1 MRALLNWSGAL
12 AGLLLL
18 ITGGLLQPAWLQWS
32 EATGL
37 HSINLGVTAQ
47 LPALLL
53 TALICGPR
61 PAFMAAI
68 AYLALGLSGVLMVFH
83 SGGGLSYLQLPA
95 FGYIAGFLPAAW
107 LCGRLA
113 QRDDVDQLENLMA
126 IALLGVLTVQLCGG
140 LNLVVGHWAGRWADP
155 LPQLLL
161 SYGLLPLGGQILL
174 CAVVAVVSRLLRQLL
189 TVNH

>member
-68 AYLALGLSGVLMVFH
+68 AYLAGIAVQLPFLSSAIYTGPFAASIGGMDIGWLLAPIVTGVLHLGLGAGKSERTAEVAAPAMVT
-83 SGGGLSYLQLPA
+83 P
-95 FGYIAGFLPAAW
+95 
-107 LCGRLA
+107 R
-113 QRDDVDQLENLMA
+113 
-126 IALLGVLTVQLCGG
+126 
-140 LNLVVGHWAGRWADP
+140 
-155 LPQLLL
+155 
-161 SYGLLPLGGQILL
+161 
-174 CAVVAVVSRLLRQLL
+174 
-189 TVNH
+189 

>member
-18 ITGGLLQPAWLQWS
+18 ITGGLLEPAWLQWDNS
-32 EATGL
+32 TGL
-37 HSINLGVTAQ
+37 QSVNLGVTAQ

-53 TALICGPR
+53 TALLCGPR
-61 PAFMAAI
+61 PALMAAI

-113 QRDDVDQLENLMA
+113 QREDVDQLESLMA

-140 LNLVVGHWAGRWADP
+140 LNLLV
-155 LPQLLL
+155 L
-161 SYGLLPLGGQILL
+161 SLI
-174 CAVVAVVSRLLRQLL
+174 
-189 TVNH
+189 HI

>member
-126 IALLGVLTVQLCGG
+126 IALLGVLTVQL
-140 LNLVVGHWAGRWADP
+140 
-155 LPQLLL
+155 
-161 SYGLLPLGGQILL
+161 
-174 CAVVAVVSRLLRQLL
+174 
-189 TVNH
+189 

>member
-1 MRALLNWSGAL
+1 MRADPKSQDNPEGLEEIPSVWLACHYPTKDLYWEGGNIFDTHPDDVPREARNPEYGPMPSAL
-12 AGLLLL
+12 
-18 ITGGLLQPAWLQWS
+18 P
-32 EATGL
+32 
-37 HSINLGVTAQ
+37 
-47 LPALLL
+47 
-53 TALICGPR
+53 
-61 PAFMAAI
+61 
-68 AYLALGLSGVLMVFH
+68 MVFH

-174 CAVVAVVSRLLRQLL
+174 CAVVAVVSRLLRPLL

>member
-1 MRALLNWSGAL
+1 VRALLNWSGAL

-18 ITGGLLQPAWLQWS
+18 ITGGLLPPAWLPWS
-32 EATGL
+32 EAPGL
-37 HSINLGVTAQ
+37 HSIHLGVTAQ

-61 PAFMAAI
+61 PAFLAAI

-113 QRDDVDQLENLMA
+113 QRDEVDQLENLMA
-126 IALLGVLTVQLCGG
+126 IALLGVLSVQLCGG

-174 CAVVAVVSRLLRQLL
+174 CAVVAVVSRLLRPLL

>member
-1 MRALLNWSGAL
+1 LNWSGAL

-18 ITGGLLQPAWLQWS
+18 ITGGLLHPAWLQWS
-32 EATGL
+32 DSSGWQ
-37 HSINLGVTAQ
+37 SINLGVTAQ

-61 PAFMAAI
+61 PALMAAI

-113 QRDDVDQLENLMA
+113 QRDDVNQLEHLMA
-126 IALLGVLTVQLCGG
+126 IALLGVMTVQLCGG
-140 LNLVVGHWAGRWADP
+140 LNLVVGHWAGRWAEP

-174 CAVVAVVSRLLRQLL
+174 CAVVAVVSRLLRPLL